1 MEERGAKQHYRHRE
15 CEGEDTRQ
23 GKYPARPA
31 ATHLREKTTGRRPHF
46 ERLQHPQRVN
56 SSFCAS
62 PERWNADLCKNSNR
76 QNHHAGSRTKRHNRE
91 REGKGSRQGRYPA
104 RPAATHI
111 LGKTTGRWP
120 HSERLQHPKRVNSS
134 SGPSPEKWNAD
145 LCENFDRQL
154 KTITLEVEPS
164 DTIENVK
171 TQGAE
176 SRQRLIFAGKQL
188 DDGRTLSDYNI
199 QKESTLHRL
208 VLPLRLQ
215 LNSRINDLH
224 FLFLY

>member
-134 SGPSPEKWNAD
+134 SGPSPEKWN
-145 LCENFDRQL
+145 
-154 KTITLEVEPS
+154 
-164 DTIENVK
+164 VK
-171 TQGAE
+171 NQGAE